1 MGRKNAGADLRSSR
15 ATFGLPWKLL
25 QVRANK
31 NLFACRIVNNDVLTG
46 KKFREL
52 SDARFGSLK
61 VLGALNPIAIAV
73 RLLFENVK
81 KR

>member
-1 MGRKNAGADLRSSR
+1 MGRKNAGADRRSSR
-15 ATFGLPWKLL
+15 VTFGLPGELF

-46 KKFREL
+46 KSFCEL
-52 SDARFGSLK
+52 SHARFGSLK
-61 VLGALNPIAIAV
+61 VLGGLNAIAIAV